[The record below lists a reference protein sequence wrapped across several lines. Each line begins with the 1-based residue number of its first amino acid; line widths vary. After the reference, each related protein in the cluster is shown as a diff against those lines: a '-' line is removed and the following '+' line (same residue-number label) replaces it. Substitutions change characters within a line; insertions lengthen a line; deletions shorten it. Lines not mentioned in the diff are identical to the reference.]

1 MAVPWNKTE
10 IKVVNNKVNVSF
22 FSLFR
27 LSEDVFG
34 CIKFFEIFIY
44 CCLFKKHFGKF

>member
-22 FSLFR
+22 FSFLDF
-27 LSEDVFG
+27 LKMFLVA
-34 CIKFFEIFIY
+34 
-44 CCLFKKHFGKF
+44 